1 VRYEY
6 VGAGE
11 EKENRF
17 EYGFGDDKNNVAPR
31 IGFAYSPSSEN
42 GFLRKITG
50 APMQFAIRGGY
61 GVSYGRLFQSLFSQN
76 QLSLR
81 TQPPNGFASDF
92 SALCRDEISDPSC
105 GFAFTPG
112 VASRSVAFTAAS
124 ANNTGA
130 VRDVGGRLLSTLLVP
145 AKNLGVPYTQQWN
158 LTTERQFGEQMALQI
173 GYNGSRGIGI
183 PFFDSAND
191 AIFPFVSPSVL
202 VDVGGGSFKPVV
214 FDRACVDFRDPICV
228 IRDSQGAI
236 DTTASGVL
244 RNFSALN
251 STTATLAQKG
261 IAIVDGVPHGY
272 ISVSQPRTQERRPDP
287 NFSRNVNLQNFGWS
301 YYHALNVKLSKRFS
315 QGLAFNLIY
324 TYSKSIDTG
333 SEATFT
339 GVDTN
344 APSSKKGGAAAS
356 LRGLSGFHAPHRFV
370 ASYSYELPFFRGQ
383 GFINSALGGWV
394 ITGIT
399 TLQSGN
405 PFTVTLGYDVNAD
418 GLGGDRP
425 LIADASLLGESIDN
439 GRQRPGGGASDT
451 ISQTQLPGTSFIP
464 GQAGTI
470 NADRRVYLPGT
481 AGDGTLGRNTFFTHG
496 LNYTDITAQK
506 EFKFRESAKLIL
518 RMEFY
523 NVFNRVSFD
532 VPARTILSATPLGRI
547 TGQRNPANFVNAGR
561 DNGSRMGQLA
571 LRLVF

>member
-1 VRYEY
+1 V
-6 VGAGE
+6 
-11 EKENRF
+11 
-17 EYGFGDDKNNVAPR
+17 
-31 IGFAYSPSSEN
+31 
-42 GFLRKITG
+42 
-50 APMQFAIRGGY
+50 
-61 GVSYGRLFQSLFSQN
+61 
-76 QLSLR
+76 
-81 TQPPNGFASDF
+81 
-92 SALCRDEISDPSC
+92 
-105 GFAFTPG
+105 
-112 VASRSVAFTAAS
+112 
-124 ANNTGA
+124 
-130 VRDVGGRLLSTLLVP
+130 
-145 AKNLGVPYTQQWN
+145 
-158 LTTERQFGEQMALQI
+158 
-173 GYNGSRGIGI
+173 
-183 PFFDSAND
+183 
-191 AIFPFVSPSVL
+191 
-202 VDVGGGSFKPVV
+202 
-214 FDRACVDFRDPICV
+214 
-228 IRDSQGAI
+228 
-236 DTTASGVL
+236 
-244 RNFSALN
+244 
-251 STTATLAQKG
+251 TLAQKG
-261 IAIVDGVPHGY
+261 VAIVDGVPHGY
-272 ISVSQPRTQERRPDP
+272 ISLSQPRTQERRPDP

-315 QGLAFNLIY
+315 QGLGFNLIY
-324 TYSKSIDTG
+324 TFSKAIDTG

-370 ASYSYELPFFRGQ
+370 ASYSYELPFFRGR
-383 GFINSALGGWV
+383 GFINRALGGWV

-405 PFTVTLGYDVNAD
+405 PFTVTLGYDINAD

-425 LIADASLLGESIDN
+425 LIADASLLGKSIDN
-439 GRQRPGGGASDT
+439 GRQRPGGGANDT
-451 ISQTQLPGTSFIP
+451 NSQTQLPGTSFIP
-464 GQAGTI
+464 GQAATI

-506 EFKFRESAKLIL
+506 EFRFRESAKLIL

-532 VPARTILSATPLGRI
+532 VPARTILSGTALGRI